1 MDIEMI
7 KNFLP
12 LASYIVSLVLSVVFA
27 LKMFAAWKDK
37 DELMGMIYFIAILIL
52 LNGTELGIIKTTVG
66 A

>member
-7 KNFLP
+7 KNLLP

-52 LNGTELGIIKTTVG
+52 LNDSELDIIKTTVG

>member
-1 MDIEMI
+1 MI

-52 LNGTELGIIKTTVG
+52 LNGTELGVIKTTVG

>member
-52 LNGTELGIIKTTVG
+52 LNGTELDIIKTTVG

>member
-52 LNGTELGIIKTTVG
+52 LNGTELGVIKTTVG

>member
-7 KNFLP
+7 KNLLP

-52 LNGTELGIIKTTVG
+52 LNGSELDIIKTTVG

>member
-1 MDIEMI
+1 MI

-52 LNGTELGIIKTTVG
+52 LNGTELDIIKTTVG

>member
-12 LASYIVSLVLSVVFA
+12 LASYVISLALTVIFS
-27 LKMFAAWKDK
+27 LKMFGAWKDK

-52 LNGTELGIIKTTVG
+52 LNGSELDVIKTTVG

>member
-1 MDIEMI
+1 MDIETI

-12 LASYIVSLVLSVVFA
+12 LASYIVSLVLTIVFA

-52 LNGTELGIIKTTVG
+52 LNGTELDIIKTTVG

>member
-12 LASYIVSLVLSVVFA
+12 LASYIVSLVLTIVFA

-52 LNGTELGIIKTTVG
+52 LNGTELDIIKTTVG

>member
-12 LASYIVSLVLSVVFA
+12 LASYGVSLVLSVVLA

-52 LNGTELGIIKTTVG
+52 LNDSELDVIKTTVG

>member
-1 MDIEMI
+1 MI

-12 LASYIVSLVLSVVFA
+12 LASYGVSLVLSVVLA

-52 LNGTELGIIKTTVG
+52 LNGTELDVIKTTVG